1 MTAPASTLPPGL
13 LASWLPR
20 AVDAHA
26 IVAVTDAA
34 GVIRYA
40 NDAFTALSGYSR
52 EELIGKTHALIK
64 SGEHPPEFYA
74 QLWQTIRRGEVWH
87 GTFCNRVVLRSTKL
101 ICIRND
107 SRSRRAQSI
116 SPERSE

>member
-74 QLWQTIRRGEVWH
+74 QLWQTIRRSLMW
-87 GTFCNRVVLRSTKL
+87 
-101 ICIRND
+101 
-107 SRSRRAQSI
+107 RSRRTKWLRICSALRTAFASGW
-116 SPERSE
+116 PKPA